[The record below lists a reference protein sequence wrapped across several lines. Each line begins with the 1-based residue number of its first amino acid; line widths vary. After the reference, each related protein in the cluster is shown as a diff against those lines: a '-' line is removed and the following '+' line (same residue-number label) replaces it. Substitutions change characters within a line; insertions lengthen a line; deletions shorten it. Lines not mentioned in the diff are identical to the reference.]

1 MAGQMAG
8 LGRTLVALAALA
20 FGASDAAELTPLR
33 VNAFPNAKAL
43 PLHVGLAQGIFARH
57 GIALELQ
64 LTENSRSQRE
74 GLAAGRFDIA
84 QSALDNAVAMI
95 EVARQDVV
103 ILAGGDSGM
112 NEFIVQPDISSFAD
126 LKGKTIIV
134 DAPDTA
140 YALQAKKILLKFGL
154 HEGPDYT
161 VKPVGAVVYRY
172 KALIDDKSNAG
183 GVLNLPF
190 NIEAEAHGL
199 KSLGRLI
206 DLLGPYQAAGA
217 FAMRPWVQAH
227 ADTVERYLAAY
238 VEALRFVRDPAH
250 KADCIALMRDK
261 LKLSDEIAGRTYA
274 QLVDP
279 GFGFTPDATF
289 NRQGLRNM
297 LALRAEIERK
307 PGATPAAPERYVDLG
322 YYERAMKRLP

>member
-1 MAGQMAG
+1 M
-8 LGRTLVALAALA
+8 LVAIVALMC
-20 FGASDAAELTPLR
+20 GASDADELTRVR

-74 GLAAGRFDIA
+74 GLAAGHFDIA
-84 QSALDNAVAMI
+84 QAALDNAVAMI
-95 EVARQDVV
+95 EVAKQDVV

-112 NEFIVQPDISSFAD
+112 NEFIVQADVASFAD

-140 YALQAKKILLKFGL
+140 YALQAKKLLLKFGL
-154 HEGPDYT
+154 REDADYT

-172 KALIDDKSNAG
+172 KALIDDRSNAG

-190 NIEAEAHGL
+190 NIEAETHGL

-217 FAMRPWVQAH
+217 FAMRPWVLAH

-250 KADCIALMRDK
+250 KGDCVALMRDK
-261 LKLSDEIAGRTYA
+261 LKLSEATAERTYA

-279 GFGFTPDATF
+279 GFGFTPDARF
-289 NRQGLRNM
+289 DRQGFRNM
-297 LALRAEIERK
+297 LALRAEIERR
-307 PGATPAAPERYVDLG
+307 GGDAPPPEKYVDLG
-322 YYERAMKRLP
+322 YYERAMQKLGQ